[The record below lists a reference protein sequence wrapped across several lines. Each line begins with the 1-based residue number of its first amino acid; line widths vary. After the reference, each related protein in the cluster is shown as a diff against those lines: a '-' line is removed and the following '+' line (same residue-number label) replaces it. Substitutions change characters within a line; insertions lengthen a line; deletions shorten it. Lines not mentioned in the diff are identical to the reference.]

1 MSHVS
6 IEEILELPAAQRVE
20 LAQQIWESVHE
31 HPDTL
36 PLTAAQKA
44 ELERRW
50 TAFQQAPEA
59 GDMWEEVRDS
69 LLRE

>member
-1 MSHVS
+1 MSHIS
-6 IEEILELPAAQRVE
+6 LEEILELPAAQRVE

-31 HPDTL
+31 YPDTL

-50 TAFQQAPEA
+50 TSFEQTPEA
-59 GDMWEEVRDS
+59 GDLWEDVKDS